1 MSKTSRSTKET
12 NNRKQFNKITSKV
25 ARRGGVGGLSE
36 ETKQELSNFFDYIC
50 SLKGEFIKLF
60 NEYTKEHNRI
70 RDSKGKLYA
79 TEKMLLK
86 SFIRKLCT
94 SYKQNLIKKYIE
106 NLNNIELSEETINE
120 LIAFLDLL
128 CSQESREGIIE
139 GYYKFKEERTENTLS
154 DFIDL
159 FCLHKE
165 DLFQL
170 YYNSTELDEDVEEG
184 INNKQ
189 NLLEMGKDIETQI
202 DNIFRY
208 DSTREL
214 ANLNIVWEYPNYS
227 NDIFGRLR
235 LNTVDENIRE
245 KIEIFNVKIDNFEEL
260 YSRYVKLLDFDI
272 DKLNDDEINSK
283 EDELYIFSIE
293 FLKNIKILQSEFDEL
308 LKSIKKQLHNNR
320 ASSRSVQPASFASL
334 ESSKHLAHLARSVQ
348 SSRLARVKRPEQQSN
363 IGGKPPPAKYKST
376 GRIVCIMYK
385 KRKYKRTVYV
395 KDKRDTKYCKI
406 DGEYILLSKMK
417 VI

>member
-36 ETKQELSNFFDYIC
+36 ETKQELSNFFEYIC
-50 SLKGEFIKLF
+50 SLKGKFIELF
-60 NEYTKEHNRI
+60 KEYTKEHNRI
-70 RDSKGKLYA
+70 RDSKRTPYA
-79 TEKMLLK
+79 TEEMLLK

-120 LIAFLDLL
+120 LTAFLDLL
-128 CSQESREGIIE
+128 CSQESQEGIIV
-139 GYYKFKEERTENTLS
+139 GYYKFKEERTEITLP

-159 FCLHKE
+159 FCLDKE

-170 YYNSTELDEDVEEG
+170 YYKSTELDEDVEEG

-189 NLLEMGKDIETQI
+189 NLLEMGEDIETQI

-208 DSTREL
+208 DSDSTRRL
-214 ANLNIVWEYPNYS
+214 ANLNIVWEYPNYR
-227 NDIFGRLR
+227 NGKYIRFGR

-245 KIEIFNVKIDNFEEL
+245 KIEIFNVKIDNFEKL
-260 YSRYVKLLDFDI
+260 YSRYVKLLEFDI
-272 DKLNDDEINSK
+272 DVLNDDEINSK

-293 FLKNIKILQSEFDEL
+293 FLKNIKILQSDFDEL
-308 LKSIKKQLHNNR
+308 LKSIKKQLQNNR

-334 ESSKHLAHLARSVQ
+334 ESSNHLARLVSLPPSHASRASRQ
-348 SSRLARVKRPEQQSN
+348 SKKEEENHLPSINQQV
-363 IGGKPPPAKYKST
+363 A
-376 GRIVCIMYK
+376 
-385 KRKYKRTVYV
+385 
-395 KDKRDTKYCKI
+395 
-406 DGEYILLSKMK
+406 
-417 VI
+417 

>member
-25 ARRGGVGGLSE
+25 ARRGNFVGGLSE

-50 SLKGEFIKLF
+50 SLKGKFIELF

-70 RDSKGKLYA
+70 RDSKGKPYA
-79 TEKMLLK
+79 TEEMLLK
-86 SFIRKLCT
+86 LFIRKLCT

-106 NLNNIELSEETINE
+106 NLNNIELSKETINE
-120 LIAFLDLL
+120 LTAFLDLL
-128 CSQESREGIIE
+128 CSEESREGIIE
-139 GYYKFKEERTENTLS
+139 GYYEFKVKRTENTLS

-159 FCLHKE
+159 FCLHKK

-208 DSTREL
+208 DSTRKL
-214 ANLNIVWEYPNYS
+214 ANLNIVWEYPIE

-272 DKLNDDEINSK
+272 DKLNNDELNSK

-334 ESSKHLAHLARSVQ
+334 ESSKHLARLVSLPPSHARRAS
-348 SSRLARVKRPEQQSN
+348 QQSKKR
-363 IGGKPPPAKYKST
+363 GGKPPPKYKST

-385 KRKYKRTVYV
+385 KRKYKRTVYT

-417 VI
+417 VIEND

>member
-50 SLKGEFIKLF
+50 SLKGKFIELF

-106 NLNNIELSEETINE
+106 NLNNIELSKETINE
-120 LIAFLDLL
+120 LTAFLDLL
-128 CSQESREGIIE
+128 CSEESREGIIV
-139 GYYKFKEERTENTLS
+139 GYYKFKKERTENTLP

-159 FCLHKE
+159 FCVHKK

-189 NLLEMGKDIETQI
+189 FLLEMGKDIETQI
-202 DNIFRY
+202 DNIFIY
-208 DSTREL
+208 DSTRKL
-214 ANLNIVWEYPNYS
+214 ANLNIVWEYPIK
-227 NDIFGRLR
+227 NDIFGRLNIDTDDNNIKK
-235 LNTVDENIRE
+235 LIENFNKKIKDFE
-245 KIEIFNVKIDNFEEL
+245 KL
-260 YSRYVKLLDFDI
+260 YSRYVKLLEFDI
-272 DKLNDDEINSK
+272 DELNDDELNSK

-293 FLKNIKILQSEFDEL
+293 FLKNIKILQSDFDEL

-334 ESSKHLAHLARSVQ
+334 VSLPPSH
-348 SSRLARVKRPEQQSN
+348 SRRAPQQSKKG
-363 IGGKPPPAKYKST
+363 GGKPPPKYKST

-385 KRKYKRTVYV
+385 KRKYKRTIYV

-417 VI
+417 VIEND